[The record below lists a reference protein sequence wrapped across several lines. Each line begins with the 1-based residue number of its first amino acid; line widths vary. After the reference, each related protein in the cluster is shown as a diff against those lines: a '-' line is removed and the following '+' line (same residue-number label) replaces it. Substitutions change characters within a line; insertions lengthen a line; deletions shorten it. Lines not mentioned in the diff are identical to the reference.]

1 MTILEIKQYLN
12 EKNITYKQFS
22 ILSTVSESTLKNIFS
37 GQTKYPRIDTM
48 NLIEKGLEKIGATKE
63 EKNAQLNEQAIDTKK
78 EILTDDE
85 LKILEIYRILTPA
98 TKEQLLTVAKA
109 FAGIKENQST
119 NKNTL

>member
-63 EKNAQLNEQAIDTKK
+63 ENAQLNEQAIDTKK

-119 NKNTL
+119 KRNAL